1 MGEFGSS
8 FVFQSSQRIEGG
20 IMNKIIKQKI
30 KEVEKREK
38 VKVILAVESGSRAW
52 GFESKDSDYDVR
64 FIYLREKDDYLK
76 LEGLRDVI
84 EWQLDET
91 LDINGW
97 DIQKALRLL
106 YKSNPTLFEWCSSP
120 IVYHETSEADEL
132 RKLLPSYFSDKKLL
146 YHYWNMARTNYR
158 EYLKNDK
165 VKAKKYFYVLRPIL
179 AANWVLEHNSNPPME
194 FEKLIEDQ
202 LSSDLK
208 PIVYDLLEKKK
219 SINELDLVDRM
230 DVLNQYIEENIDNLE
245 EKAQSSLDKNDINW
259 EPLNEFFLK
268 LLGE

>member
-1 MGEFGSS
+1 
-8 FVFQSSQRIEGG
+8 
-20 IMNKIIKQKI
+20 MNKIKKQKI
-30 KEVEKREK
+30 KEVEEREN

-52 GFESKDSDYDVR
+52 GFESQDSDYDVR
-64 FIYLREKDDYLK
+64 FIYIREKDDYLK

-84 EWQLDET
+84 EWQLDDT

-97 DIQKALRLL
+97 DIQKALKLL

-132 RKLLPSYFSDKKLL
+132 RELLPIYFSDKKLL
-146 YHYWNMARTNYR
+146 FHYWNMARTNYR
-158 EYLKNDK
+158 EYLKSDK

-179 AANWVLEHNSNPPME
+179 AANWVLAYNNYPPME
-194 FEKLIEDQ
+194 FEKLVDDQ
-202 LSSDLK
+202 LRDDLK

-219 SINELDLVDRM
+219 SVNGLDLVDKI
-230 DVLNQYIEENIDNLE
+230 DVLNQYIEESIDNLE
-245 EKAQSSLDKNDINW
+245 EQAQSSLDKNDNRW

-268 LLGE
+268 MIDK

>member
-1 MGEFGSS
+1 
-8 FVFQSSQRIEGG
+8 
-20 IMNKIIKQKI
+20 MNKIIKQKI
-30 KEVEKREK
+30 KEVEEREN

-52 GFESKDSDYDVR
+52 GFESQDSDYDVR
-64 FIYLREKDDYLK
+64 FIYIRNKDDYLK

-84 EWQLDET
+84 EWQLDDT

-132 RKLLPSYFSDKKLL
+132 RELLQIYFSDKKLL
-146 YHYWNMARTNYR
+146 YHYLNMTKTNYR

-179 AANWVLEHNSNPPME
+179 VANWVLEYNSNPPME
-194 FEKLIEDQ
+194 FEKLVDDQ
-202 LSSDLK
+202 LRDDLK

-219 SINELDLVDRM
+219 SVNELDLVDKI
-230 DVLNQYIEENIDNLE
+230 DVLNQYIEESIDNLE
-245 EKAQSSLDKNDINW
+245 KQAQSSLDKNDNAW

-268 LLGE
+268 MIGQ